1 MIMAL
6 DNTSITKKLY
16 NAILLR
22 DPTAVESSYW
32 ANELTL
38 NLTTPSGMVLLGAS
52 TSEFTDVSFK
62 IALMYTAA
70 FGTYGSNTELMA
82 WRQFYDTGASLTDIG
97 KLFVNSKTFAANNP
111 SVKTTTDYINTLA
124 KQALGRN
131 ASASELT
138 EWVTAVDKGTANLG
152 NVLLHFASQSPNALK
167 IGLAMLYSGLTGSIA
182 TDALLPA
189 SADAKVAISS
199 IVSANLTPS
208 TLSYDKTQLVESSK
222 NDGAFEDAFII
233 NLAGGAKFAGSI
245 GAKLGDVTKVPAGLT
260 ASLTKVSDTQAKLS
274 FSGKATAHDAKAS
287 ITDLTVTFK
296 DTDFSNTKAAD
307 VENNSVKSL
316 SMLFR
321 DNLSFSEQNGTLDL
335 TGTVLGDV
343 VLSLVA
349 NKYSFS
355 INGVAQTLTSGT
367 LANVDTVDASNMT
380 GGKVTYTGT
389 SNADIYFASN
399 QGDSIRAMAGD
410 DVIQLGNGTDTVIFE
425 TTQNTNGNDVIDNFT
440 IGAAGDVLNLKALLN
455 NTGTSNIASVA
466 STSTAARAW
475 NNGDVLVV
483 SGNGLT
489 TEASIAALFGVGQAF
504 AAPTTPGKSVVISAD
519 VIGNA
524 SVWHIVNDTD
534 ISNITANEVFQV
546 ATLIG
551 VNNLALVGFN
561 AANFA

>member
-1 MIMAL
+1 MAL